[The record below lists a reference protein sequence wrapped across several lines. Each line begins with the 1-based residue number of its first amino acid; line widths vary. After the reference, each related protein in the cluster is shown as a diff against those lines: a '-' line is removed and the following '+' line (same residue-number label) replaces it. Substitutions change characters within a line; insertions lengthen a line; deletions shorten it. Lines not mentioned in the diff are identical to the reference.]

1 MFIGWISQMIAL
13 MDKSEGEGVEEILMS
28 IATSYPQVCLL
39 YNCGCVLACIK
50 YTCTIPIE
58 VY

>member
-28 IATSYPQVCLL
+28 IATSYPQVCPPCI
-39 YNCGCVLACIK
+39 YYTHRSVLK
-50 YTCTIPIE
+50 L
-58 VY
+58 